1 MTRHSF
7 KNTAAGALMGVAAIF
22 APIAA
27 TAQDANNPP
36 AKTMTSDDYPAATHD
51 EAKAASVG
59 QIVLH
64 YGEGFDP
71 GFVRAAINVLK
82 EHEGYRNVTAFS
94 GAEVPEHVVL
104 CVGGACYDHLFSIG
118 DLGFAA
124 LLLEQDKDAQ
134 AMRSTAPLQT
144 TSPTIN

>member
-64 YGEGFDP
+64 FGEGFP
-71 GFVRAAINVLK
+71 EMAVRTLVRLLN
-82 EHEGYRNVTAFS
+82 ENGYARVTAFS
-94 GAEVPEHVVL
+94 AGPQNELTL
-104 CVGGACYDHLFSIG
+104 CMKGKCLNKNFDFETS
-118 DLGFAA
+118 D
-124 LLLEQDKDAQ
+124 LLLGIVNEYGADLREQI
-134 AMRSTAPLQT
+134 APLPENNN
-144 TSPTIN
+144 S